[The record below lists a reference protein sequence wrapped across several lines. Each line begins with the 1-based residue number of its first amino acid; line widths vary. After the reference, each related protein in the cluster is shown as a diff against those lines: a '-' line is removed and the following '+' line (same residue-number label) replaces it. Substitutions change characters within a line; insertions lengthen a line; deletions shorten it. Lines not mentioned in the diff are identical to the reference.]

1 MLCDQLRKADYA
13 RTKVEMRAL
22 ELGVVCSRPV
32 VEGTRYDCI
41 LDSGGKLYRAQVK
54 YANGKATGSSGVV
67 TVNLRKEIRAD
78 KNHPYLDSE
87 IDVLLI
93 YLPKIDRIC
102 WFGPDVFNGKSGLA
116 IRIAPARNGQQKRCL
131 PAEKYLW

>member
-1 MLCDQLRKADYA
+1 MLCDQLWKADYA

-41 LDSGGKLYRAQVK
+41 LDYGGKLYRAQIK
-54 YANGKATGSSGVV
+54 YANGKTTNTVGVV
-67 TVNLRKEIRAD
+67 QVNLRKEIKGE
-78 KNHPYLDSE
+78 KNHPYLE
-87 IDVLLI
+87 HKIDVLLV

-102 WFGPDVFNGKSGLA
+102 WFGPEVFNGRPNLA
-116 IRIAPARNGQQKRCL
+116 IRIAPSRNGQQKRCL
-131 PAEKYLW
+131 PAENYLW